1 MKKLLFF
8 FFLIISPLKAENV
21 FSIDPDITYGKL
33 ENGLTYY
40 IRENNSPKEKV
51 SIQLLLKAGSMMEE
65 DHQRGLSHL
74 IEHMAFNGSKN
85 FPKRSIDEFLS
96 SIGLNLGSHYN
107 AFASYLRTGYEFEIP
122 TKNIEDVEKGIQI
135 LADISNNLTLEP
147 EAFERERK
155 IVEEE
160 WRQQFGADEK
170 FFQEFKNYFYKDS
183 RFLIRDPIGSIDV
196 IQNFKFQDAIDF
208 YNKWYQPEL
217 MAVFVIGDIDPE
229 EIKGYI
235 EKYFSEFENSE
246 ELSIPDY
253 KIPDFDD
260 QFFIYTDDKVEEA
273 TFAIWNKNDFN
284 KVNTLD
290 NFRLTEVGYLTETIF
305 ERRIKEIK
313 DKQSAYYL
321 DVYIGNYPVSDLDE
335 YRILEADLRQDSIL
349 DGIKGTF
356 ELIEQ
361 INRHGFLEN
370 ELELAKK
377 NRINYLKQSLNE
389 EATRSSKDFVEEY
402 ERHFLRDEM
411 ISSLEEQIKFANKV
425 YPTITVKDLNDFF
438 KRYSNG
444 QNRVFKLKLPKFV
457 KAPSKSDI
465 EDTIL
470 KVSSSDIKPYEFEL
484 KKVEFIKEELKG
496 SKIIKRKKFP
506 RTDITKLT
514 LKNGSNIFLKQTKF
528 KKDEI
533 RILGFSEGGYSVASS
548 NKLASA
554 KYSEEILRTADFGDV
569 TVTEKENLYPSNIV
583 DVFLGIKEL
592 SEEVSGYSNNE
603 SLEVMFQLLYVNFTK
618 LKLDQY
624 HVDQFVDE
632 RINEYKIEKETPR
645 FEFDKKF
652 RQTLYQNHP
661 RKQYPNDKVYE
672 QINLEDIRNFYKDR
686 FGDGANFDFVIVG
699 DFKFNQIEPLIEKYI
714 GSLPASNRKDKFVD
728 HKIRINQ
735 SKEYLEY
742 KEDNAKKADVF
753 RMYNKD
759 FNYSFKEKVKAALL
773 VSILDKLFFDE
784 IREKDNLVY
793 SIQTGRYFEQKVP
806 KELISFYI
814 FYGSDPENVETI
826 NQRIEEVINLIKNKE
841 FDPKIFQDQKIALKN
856 NYKSRMET
864 NGFWLDAIEKA
875 EKHKQNIE
883 QVVNVNTMIDSITL
897 NEISNL
903 AKKYFDDIYLETLEL
918 IAE

>member
-1 MKKLLFF
+1 MKKLIFF
-8 FFLIISPLKAENV
+8 FFLFISPLKAENV

-85 FPKRSIDEFLS
+85 FPKRSIDEYLS

-122 TKNIEDVEKGIQI
+122 TKNSKDVEKGIQI

-147 EAFERERK
+147 DAFERERK

-160 WRQQFGADEK
+160 WRQQFDADEK

-196 IQNFKFQDAIDF
+196 IQNFKYQDAIDF

-217 MAVFVIGDIDPE
+217 MAVFVIGDIDPA
-229 EIKGYI
+229 EIKEYV

-253 KIPDFDD
+253 KISDFED

-273 TFAIWNKNDFN
+273 TFAIWNKNDFI
-284 KVNTLD
+284 KVNTID
-290 NFRLTEVGYLTETIF
+290 NFRLTEIGYLTETIF

-313 DKQSAYYL
+313 DNQSAYYL
-321 DVYIGNYPVSDLDE
+321 DVYIGNFPISDLDE
-335 YRILEADLRQDSIL
+335 YRILETDLRQDSIL
-349 DGIKGTF
+349 DGIKDTF

-370 ELELAKK
+370 ELDLAKK

-389 EATRSSKDFVEEY
+389 EETRSSKDFIQEY

-411 ISSLEEQIKFANKV
+411 ISSLEEQIEFANKV

-457 KAPSKSDI
+457 KAPSRSDI

-470 KVSSSDIKPYEFEL
+470 KVSSSDIKPYKFEL

-533 RILGFSEGGYSVASS
+533 RILSFSEGGYSVADF
-548 NKLASA
+548 NELASA

-603 SLEVMFQLLYVNFTK
+603 SLEVMFQLLYVNFTN

-652 RQTLYQNHP
+652 RQTLYQNHS
-661 RKQYPNDKVYE
+661 RKQYPDDKVYE
-672 QINLEDIRNFYKDR
+672 QINLEDIQNFYKDR

-714 GSLPASNRKDKFVD
+714 GSLPTSNRKDKFVD

-773 VSILDKLFFDE
+773 VSMLDKLFFDE

-814 FYGSDPENVETI
+814 FYGSDPKNVETI

-841 FDPKIFQDQKIALKN
+841 FDPKIFKDQKIALKN